1 MQVALTELGQVARGK
16 IIGCQNLS
24 AEILHLLLIHQTTR
38 PSTNVSAVI
47 DTLRVLLHFVE
58 VRNKCTRKIV
68 VVLFRCV
75 RS

>member
-47 DTLRVLLHFVE
+47 DTLRVLLYFVE
-58 VRNKCTRKIV
+58 VRYCTRKIV